1 VLRLSY
7 EHGYDI
13 VRVMPHIPGHLTA
26 EGKRWYA
33 KLARAQRVVDKAE
46 HARDETARQALAH
59 GLGVRGAA
67 LALGID
73 KTTVS
78 RRYNRDAP

>member
-1 VLRLSY
+1 
-7 EHGYDI
+7 
-13 VRVMPHIPGHLTA
+13 MPHMPGHLTA

-33 KLARAQRVVDKAE
+33 KLARAQRAVDEAE
-46 HARDETARQALAH
+46 HARDKTAREALAH

-73 KTTVS
+73 KTTVG
-78 RRYNRDAP
+78 RRYNRGAS